1 MKFKEVIKFIKSQYS
16 SKEVI
21 QLHEPVFRGN
31 EKRYVNDAIDSTFVS
46 SIGKY
51 VDKSELMISNLVKTN
66 SSIAVVNATSGIQIA
81 LQLAG
86 VKEGNDVL
94 TQALTFV
101 ATSNAIIYNKANPV
115 FIDVD
120 LDTMGLSAKHVEIF
134 LETYGDL
141 REDGCYNLSSGNKI
155 SACLPVHTFGFPVH
169 IEDLIKV
176 CDKWKIPVVE
186 DAAESLGSTYKGIP
200 TGSFGKFGVFSFNG
214 NKITTS
220 GGGGMITTND
230 KTLGKKAKHITTTA
244 KVPNLIGFRHDQLG
258 FNFRM
263 PNINAALLC
272 AQLEQLDNYLK
283 SKRELAEIYEDFFFK
298 KGISFRKEIKN
309 TKSNYWLMC
318 IELENISDKKLFLKE
333 TNSSKINCR
342 PIWDLMFTLPMYK
355 NFQMDEQ
362 KNAKF
367 LVERIVNI
375 PSGVR

>member
-21 QLHEPVFRGN
+21 HLHEPIFRGN
-31 EKRYVNDAIDSTFVS
+31 EKKYVNDAIDSTFVS

-51 VDKSELMISNLVKTN
+51 VDKSELMISNLIKTS
-66 SSIAVVNATSGIQIA
+66 SSIAVVNATSGIQVA

-86 VKEGNDVL
+86 VKEGDDVL

-200 TGSFGKFGVFSFNG
+200 TGSFGKLGIFSFNG

-272 AQLEQLDNYLK
+272 AQLEQLDYYLK

-318 IELENISDKKLFLKE
+318 IELENVSDKKLFLKE

>member
-21 QLHEPVFRGN
+21 HLHEPIFRGN
-31 EKRYVNDAIDSTFVS
+31 EKKYVNDAIDSTFVS

-51 VDKSELMISNLVKTN
+51 VDKSELMISNLIKTS
-66 SSIAVVNATSGIQIA
+66 SSIAVVNATSGIQVA
-81 LQLAG
+81 LQLAE
-86 VKEGNDVL
+86 VKEGDDVL

-134 LETYGDL
+134 LETYGDM

-200 TGSFGKFGVFSFNG
+200 TGSFGKLGIFSFNG

-272 AQLEQLDNYLK
+272 AQLEQLDYYLK

-318 IELENISDKKLFLKE
+318 IELENVSD
-333 TNSSKINCR
+333 
-342 PIWDLMFTLPMYK
+342 
-355 NFQMDEQ
+355 
-362 KNAKF
+362 
-367 LVERIVNI
+367 
-375 PSGVR
+375 